1 MVPLLISGPICVS
14 GCSGSPTLRALAFDA
29 SLRLRPKTSAILLST
44 TILSVD
50 MQIWPRLAGVCRF
63 RIGYTNAVEVDCDLL
78 VPNQR
83 GNQRAPNKLNTYG
96 STLPEPY
103 RGRAIGGAV
112 HRTVPEDWW
121 RSKKFHAKIPSLV
134 L

>member
-1 MVPLLISGPICVS
+1 MISDE
-14 GCSGSPTLRALAFDA
+14 LR
-29 SLRLRPKTSAILLST
+29 
-44 TILSVD
+44 
-50 MQIWPRLAGVCRF
+50 
-63 RIGYTNAVEVDCDLL
+63 LL

-83 GNQRAPNKLNTYG
+83 GAQTKNPCAAGRLEPGAVKPDMGFYVYSTSEPKPLFKPVASNGPTNQTPPNELNTYG

-134 L
+134 V

>member
-1 MVPLLISGPICVS
+1 MISDE
-14 GCSGSPTLRALAFDA
+14 LR
-29 SLRLRPKTSAILLST
+29 
-44 TILSVD
+44 
-50 MQIWPRLAGVCRF
+50 
-63 RIGYTNAVEVDCDLL
+63 LL

-83 GNQRAPNKLNTYG
+83 GTQTKNPCAAGRLEPGAVKPDMGFYVYSTSEPKPLFKPVASNGPTNQTAPNELNTYG

-121 RSKKFHAKIPSLV
+121 RRSKKFHAKIPSLV
-134 L
+134 V